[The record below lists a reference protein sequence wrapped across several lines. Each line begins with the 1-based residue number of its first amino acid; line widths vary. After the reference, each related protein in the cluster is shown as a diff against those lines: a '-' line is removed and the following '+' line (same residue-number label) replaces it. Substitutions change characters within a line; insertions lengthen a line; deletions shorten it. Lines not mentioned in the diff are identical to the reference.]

1 MEYMHVHQYITVYNA
16 EPVWGWDSATRV
28 LSATLEMHETKTRF
42 FPQMLVAF
50 YCNFPLKK
58 QASQKAGIIWHSTTR
73 VLRRFLPQLTCL
85 DQVWIAWNAERAW
98 PAHFFRIWLLCG
110 WRLETQIERCEQGCF
125 KRDQVLSQ
133 LPSSRCNLH
142 TKASLYNGT
151 SEFGDEFVP
160 QIVEGFFSTKD
171 KPREAWQQKV
181 RRYNAGTRMRFGGLG
196 FRRRHSIFFIKIW
209 DDNKIS
215 SWQLVLSVWQR
226 RSSNALSLW
235 PVPVVSLVL
244 VAAILLEPLA
254 ASALKAG
261 SVDWSM
267 LKPNIYWRLT

>member
-1 MEYMHVHQYITVYNA
+1 MRMRLGYESQ
-16 EPVWGWDSATRV
+16 E
-28 LSATLEMHETKTRF
+28 SATLEMHETKTRF
-42 FPQMLVAF
+42 FPQMLVEF

-110 WRLETQIERCEQGCF
+110 WRLETQIKRCEQGCF
-125 KRDQVLSQ
+125 KTDQVLSQ

-181 RRYNAGTRMRFGGLG
+181 RRYNAGMRFGGLG
-196 FRRRHSIFFIKIW
+196 FRRRHSIFFI
-209 DDNKIS
+209 KIS

-235 PVPVVSLVL
+235 PVPVVSLWCPWFLWWQSCWNPLQRVHSRL
-244 VAAILLEPLA
+244 VALIEVCWNPT
-254 ASALKAG
+254 STE
-261 SVDWSM
+261 DW
-267 LKPNIYWRLT
+267 NNHG